1 MAPPER
7 GTVFV
12 LLVYERLGTFAILVY
27 LRVAEM
33 HLQPKEVAAL
43 SKYKKTKFIEILA
56 KITTQKYRRKL

>member
-43 SKYKKTKFIEILA
+43 SKYKKKIIEILA